1 MNLWMRKERGKK
13 ENACRRNRVG
23 CDGRRHNGSYF
34 LQKFFCF
41 SYIFIGR
48 ICILLNFLN

>member
-34 LQKFFCF
+34 STKV
-41 SYIFIGR
+41 
-48 ICILLNFLN
+48 LLLFLYLHRSHLHTA